1 MATES
6 RPTTETSRN
15 RLPRRTW
22 QSVECG
28 WCGNPVVVL
37 PRGRPPKWCS
47 PACRQRAW
55 EQTRAAASGRSAV
68 EVVTQVVEVERPV
81 VVTEQVQVETMP
93 TGARWPAALNELAQQ
108 IEAGRVYDRDLGDLA
123 ESLDLVLSALGR
135 RSAWR
140 RLMSRR

>member
-1 MATES
+1 MTES
-6 RPTTETSRN
+6 RPTIETKRN
-15 RLPRRTW
+15 RLPRRTG

-28 WCGNPVVVL
+28 WCGTHVVVL

-47 PACRQRAW
+47 PTCRQRAW

-68 EVVTQVVEVERPV
+68 EVVTQVLEVERPV
-81 VVTEQVQVETMP
+81 VVTEQVQVATTP

-135 RSAWR
+135 RPAWR